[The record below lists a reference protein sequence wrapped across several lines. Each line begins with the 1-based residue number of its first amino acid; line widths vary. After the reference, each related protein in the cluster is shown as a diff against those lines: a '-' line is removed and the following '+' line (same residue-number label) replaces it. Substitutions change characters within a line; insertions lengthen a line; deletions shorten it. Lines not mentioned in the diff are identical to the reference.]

1 MESSPNATPADAQA
15 ALRRLD
21 DARERLAERI
31 TSPWWYRLGAAAC
44 TASMFVGAGLIV
56 GRPASGSS
64 AESASMMLI
73 VLGAI
78 VAPMVLLWALRRS
91 TGMSVERYAEGMG
104 TWYAVV
110 FGLFAVGFVLQAF
123 AGVPWAMTVAGVG
136 AAVATVVRERSLDG
150 LLRRRVRAGHDVRA
164 RA

>member
-1 MESSPNATPADAQA
+1 MESSPRATPDAA
-15 ALRRLD
+15 RTALHEVD
-21 DARERLAERI
+21 DARRRLARQI
-31 TSPWWYRLGAAAC
+31 ATPWWYRVGSASC
-44 TASMFVGAGLIV
+44 TASMFVGTGLLV
-56 GRPASGSS
+56 GRPEAGSA
-64 AESASMMLI
+64 AESTALML
-73 VLGAI
+73 VVFGAI
-78 VAPMVLLWALRRS
+78 LAPMVLLWALRRS

-136 AAVATVVRERSLDG
+136 GAVATVVRERSLDG
-150 LLRRRVRAGHDVRA
+150 LLRRRVRAGQDVRA